1 MPHTK
6 KANSTLQKGARALKS
21 STPKRPATSPTPA
34 QVNLKTLR
42 EIRLTFRPNLPL
54 HHLKAGHLPRIS
66 LRIASQSEQLPRR
79 PWFRKLQQYTSLKPQ
94 RPPPLLNKKPACTVL
109 LPPHCQTVLHLV
121 TLPKPPPPHHKPQ
134 FFPILAPHLGLH
146 FPLHLALLSRLKTP
160 VLILFI
166 FILTSNIGKVRQ
178 KF

>member
-66 LRIASQSEQLPRR
+66 LRIASQSEQLPPR
-79 PWFRKLQQYTSLKPQ
+79 PSFRKLQQYTSLKPQ

-109 LPPHCQTVLHLV
+109 LPPHRQTVLHHNP
-121 TLPKPPPPHHKPQ
+121 TTIPS
-134 FFPILAPHLGLH
+134 FFQSYP
-146 FPLHLALLSRLKTP
+146 RT
-160 VLILFI
+160 
-166 FILTSNIGKVRQ
+166 
-178 KF
+178 